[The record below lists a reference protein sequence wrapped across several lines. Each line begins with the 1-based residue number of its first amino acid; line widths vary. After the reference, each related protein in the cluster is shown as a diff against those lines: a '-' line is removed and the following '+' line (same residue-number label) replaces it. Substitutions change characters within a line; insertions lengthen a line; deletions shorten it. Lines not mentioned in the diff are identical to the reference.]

1 MFRVPTLRAT
11 DNLVRWFS
19 LTKNNHV
26 TGQAVMNTLRL
37 RLSVVNGLDQPLAP
51 ANLDEIA
58 LLDTSAQKRP
68 PGVVAEA
75 PLFDVDPVAPGNHEP
90 IRRASQPSDLRRMIP
105 PS

>member
-1 MFRVPTLRAT
+1 
-11 DNLVRWFS
+11 
-19 LTKNNHV
+19 
-26 TGQAVMNTLRL
+26 MNTLRL

-75 PLFDVDPVAPGNHEP
+75 QLFDVDPIAPVTTSLSGGPVSRAESPNAQQSFGFFCPPAELSP
-90 IRRASQPSDLRRMIP
+90 IYKTQWLT
-105 PS
+105 